1 MIDPA
6 TKSGAFRPIAKQIA
20 KDAGKLTDKD
30 DNWTNFVHKL
40 DPMSLNQQDRLL
52 DHRCARCGLQHRIR
66 AGDQGS
72 VDPQHGGLHHHRYE
86 QALLHVRSED
96 EIYRIKGG
104 SSALITALV
113 SALQNRSR

>member
-40 DPMSLNQQDRLL
+40 DPMSLNQQDR
-52 DHRCARCGLQHRIR
+52 
-66 AGDQGS
+66 
-72 VDPQHGGLHHHRYE
+72 
-86 QALLHVRSED
+86 
-96 EIYRIKGG
+96 
-104 SSALITALV
+104 
-113 SALQNRSR
+113 